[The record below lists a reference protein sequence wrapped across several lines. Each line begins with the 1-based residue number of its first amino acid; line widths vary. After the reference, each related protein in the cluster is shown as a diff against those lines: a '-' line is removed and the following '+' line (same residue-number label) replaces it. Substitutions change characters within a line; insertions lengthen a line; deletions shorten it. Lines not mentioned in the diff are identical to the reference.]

1 MKTQEPDEQGDVINL
16 NRHQRRHQDAKARH
30 GITVEPKDLLPAGV
44 PAALNTEQAALYT
57 GLAPA
62 TMEGLRS
69 KGGGPR
75 FVRYGRKAVRY
86 LIADLDA
93 WMAERT
99 FSNTS
104 EAA

>member
-1 MKTQEPDEQGDVINL
+1 MSEQTSVAVAGGATPISFS
-16 NRHQRRHQDAKARH
+16 AS
-30 GITVEPKDLLPAGV
+30 LPEGLT
-44 PAALNTEQAALYT
+44 AALNTEQAALYT

-62 TMEGLRS
+62 TLEGLRC

-86 LIADLDA
+86 LTADLDA
-93 WMAERT
+93 WMARLT
-99 FSNTS
+99 VSSTS

>member
-1 MKTQEPDEQGDVINL
+1 MQTQQIDDTTAVVDL
-16 NRHQRRHQDAKARH
+16 NRHQRRTAGALDRRN
-30 GITVEPKDLLPAGV
+30 VEFDVKDLLPVGLS
-44 PAALNTEQAALYT
+44 AALNTEQAALYT
-57 GLAPA
+57 GLAAA

-86 LIADLDA
+86 LVSDLDR
-93 WMAERT
+93 WISERT
-99 FSNTS
+99 FTSTS